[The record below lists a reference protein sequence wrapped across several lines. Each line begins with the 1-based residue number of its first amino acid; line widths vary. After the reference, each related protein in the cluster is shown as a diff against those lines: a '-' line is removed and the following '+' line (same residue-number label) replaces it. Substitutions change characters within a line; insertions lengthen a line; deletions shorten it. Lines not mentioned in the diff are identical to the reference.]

1 MLVNYSDPHTHDLSD
16 ALFSED
22 IENIASCYFP
32 FRLVCSNYNW

>member
-1 MLVNYSDPHTHDLSD
+1 MLVNYADPLAHTLSD

-32 FRLVCSNYNW
+32 FSCLFK